1 MHDTKKKYVVLFLPS
16 IDYRNTFKFKC
27 KYNVKRKVHPS
38 EVVNKFK
45 CKYKNYTG
53 TLGWV
58 STLWGCGA
66 MWFWL

>member
-1 MHDTKKKYVVLFLPS
+1 MILRKS
-16 IDYRNTFKFKC
+16 IWSFPCLAQTIEIPLKFKC

-45 CKYKNYTG
+45 CKYKNYTR